1 MKACLYQALDLRD
14 NEKTHTQYSVD
25 PVKLFCISITNEN
38 LWLNFLLSLGS
49 ITSFYFVCIKN
60 VYSLI
65 MNWKNYKKR
74 SYFYIKLYDHNI
86 GCSTMCFPHIF

>member
-1 MKACLYQALDLRD
+1 MDTVSTLFGQFCIKQLYCREDQNMKACLYQALDLRD

-60 VYSLI
+60 VITSL
-65 MNWKNYKKR
+65 
-74 SYFYIKLYDHNI
+74 S
-86 GCSTMCFPHIF
+86 